1 MTGGDIS
8 LTHRGLIGAKTAELP
23 QTLSRVSKLSFCQIE
38 RKMLS
43 GKNYLEFLSDYIR
56 TPQNLIR
63 FQFWSNVWGKLGS
76 NRGRSELGKNET
88 GFPNSQFLELRFKP
102 RIISE
107 LILLNHQHIWER
119 KKCSLVSE
127 SGAPKVPVFE
137 SKKMGLFF
145 RPTLP
150 KNNGIDICSEVFFLW
165 ARFWTISCLGFFG
178 SPFELIL
185 DTGWFF

>member
-1 MTGGDIS
+1 M
-8 LTHRGLIGAKTAELP
+8 
-23 QTLSRVSKLSFCQIE
+23 FE
-38 RKMLS
+38 RLH
-43 GKNYLEFLSDYIR
+43 NIR

-76 NRGRSELGKNET
+76 NRGRSELGENET
-88 GFPNSQFLELRFKP
+88 GFLNSQFLELRFKP

-145 RPTLP
+145 RPTPP